1 MIATVS
7 PGSQSSDHTLNT
19 LRYAD
24 RIKEKKV
31 GQQASDNARKGV
43 REGNNPQRESPPQ
56 SFNNQ
61 VGYEGEYEEEEYG
74 DRYEENRNPPPREG
88 RRRNNEE
95 KKKRE
100 KLSRKK
106 LDERPRWVGTGEE
119 DDEEEE
125 DGRDPFGLRMEQEES
140 GPPSSSNNLPDAPER
155 HPPPSRL
162 RKNSNPNI
170 QYRGEE
176 EEDQGPNGRQNRG
189 GRRDD
194 DLSYLQQSLEEQGKN
209 TGDLATFHRT
219 VENLFEEE
227 EALINLHMSVIQENA
242 ELLTEEGRL
251 LQKIQGENVV
261 DYDID
266 AYAERL
272 DQILE
277 RKMSLMTILQVR
289 NSDTYFLSE
298 IIVVL

>member
-1 MIATVS
+1 MK
-7 PGSQSSDHTLNT
+7 
-19 LRYAD
+19 
-24 RIKEKKV
+24 KERDDS
-31 GQQASDNARKGV
+31 G
-43 REGNNPQRESPPQ
+43 
-56 SFNNQ
+56 
-61 VGYEGEYEEEEYG
+61 
-74 DRYEENRNPPPREG
+74 
-88 RRRNNEE
+88 
-95 KKKRE
+95 
-100 KLSRKK
+100 RKK
-106 LDERPRWVGTGEE
+106 LEERPRWVGVSEDEE
-119 DDEEEE
+119 GEEE
-125 DGRDPFGLRMEQEES
+125 DYDRDPFGLRNNMEEVP
-140 GPPSSSNNLPDAPER
+140 PPSTNDLPEAPDR

-176 EEDQGPNGRQNRG
+176 RG
-189 GRRDD
+189 IGGDRD
-194 DLSYLQQSLEEQGKN
+194 DLSYLQQSLEEEGKN

-251 LQKIQGENVV
+251 LQRIQGENVV

-277 RKMSLMTILQVR
+277 RKMSLISILQV
-289 NSDTYFLSE
+289 
-298 IIVVL
+298 